1 MYGGWGGV
9 GDWEGVSDGGRGLK
23 LKISKF
29 CNFAIFT
36 QKEHLP
42 AQKPEVYS
50 QKTENRPEYSD
61 FDFLLGNPPKKSTYL
76 PHKNP
81 KFIVK
86 KQKIVLNMR
95 ILIFCWATLQLV
107 QNIKPIR
114 IFFCTP
120 VLIYQVKYISTLEHI

>member
-29 CNFAIFT
+29 CNFT

-42 AQKPEVYS
+42 AQKP
-50 QKTENRPEYSD
+50 
-61 FDFLLGNPPKKSTYL
+61 
-76 PHKNP
+76 
-81 KFIVK
+81 KFIFK

-95 ILIFCWATLQLV
+95 ILIFCWATLQKRAPTCSETEVYSQKTENRPEYWDFDFLLG
-107 QNIKPIR
+107 NPPTSPN
-114 IFFCTP
+114 F
-120 VLIYQVKYISTLEHI
+120 

>member
-1 MYGGWGGV
+1 MGGGGCV

-29 CNFAIFT
+29 CNFT

-42 AQKPEVYS
+42 AQKP
-50 QKTENRPEYSD
+50 
-61 FDFLLGNPPKKSTYL
+61 
-76 PHKNP
+76 
-81 KFIVK
+81 KFIFK

-107 QNIKPIR
+107 QIFKPIR
-114 IFFCTP
+114 NLFCTTGSCSD
-120 VLIYQVKYISTLEHI
+120 LGIYLVYKIYKFHQI